1 MLGENEFL
9 QKEITNQ
16 MTEVKKEKNE
26 EDSDEI
32 IYIVTPTK
40 EAVAD
45 FEPAD
50 KSDDWTGGVHNIQL

>member
-1 MLGENEFL
+1 
-9 QKEITNQ
+9 

-50 KSDDWTGGVHNIQL
+50 KSDDWTGGVHNIQYSTKNGKLNY